1 MKERITIQIDRD
13 VADTVR
19 GMYPGMSY
27 TKALRL
33 LLESKDNLKMS
44 KDNTTLPA
52 STIPPVDNLATI
64 EDIKELKD
72 KFSAVLENLITKNNL
87 KR

>member
-44 KDNTTLPA
+44 KDNTTLPE
-52 STIPPVDNLATI
+52 IW
-64 EDIKELKD
+64 
-72 KFSAVLENLITKNNL
+72 LEV
-87 KR
+87 